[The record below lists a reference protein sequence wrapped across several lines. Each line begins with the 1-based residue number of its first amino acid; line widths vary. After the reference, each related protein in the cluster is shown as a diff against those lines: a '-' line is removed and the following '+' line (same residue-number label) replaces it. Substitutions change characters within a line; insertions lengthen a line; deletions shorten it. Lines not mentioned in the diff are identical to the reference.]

1 MGINV
6 LIIIIA
12 GIIARNISAADLTI
26 PYPMRDADMKSKE
39 FKLIQDFSSIESKS
53 YKDNDVRVI
62 IKQ

>member
-12 GIIARNISAADLTI
+12 GIIARNISAAEVNI
-26 PYPMRDADMKSKE
+26 PFPMRNTAMKAQE
-39 FKLIQDFSSIESKS
+39 FQLIQEFSSIESKS